1 MGILKRSLDN
11 SLIQWIMAE
20 TGLGPGVGQLFY
32 VAPAVSATSQYR
44 TQLTDMGVEVIDAL
58 PSAAFNRAVAYRNDV
73 VLVAPGTYTEESSL
87 DWSKSQTHLLG
98 IGNPTW
104 RQGGKVR
111 IQTTG
116 IAIEA
121 TVDVTASGVFFGG
134 LNITQNG
141 ANAACLTGLR
151 LSSTYFGAK
160 KLDIRGFLNSEVAAI
175 EAASCLEFADGSS
188 YGFGSTFVDCN
199 IGTMSGPA
207 RTATGA
213 ACNGVILF
221 AKNTQDGSPSAYT
234 EFHNCRVLSRCE
246 AAGGAMIKVLD
257 ARWGMDR
264 LVYFKDCLVAN
275 YWLNYTDNLDGAIY
289 LDTTTGGSGKMLL
302 SNCDLA
308 GVDQWQTQD
317 SGNVFATMPIVGV
330 GGGIEREPTAATG
343 S

>member
-1 MGILKRSLDN
+1 MGILKRSLDK

-20 TGLGPGVGQLFY
+20 TGLGPGVGQLHY
-32 VAPAVSATSQYR
+32 VAPAASETSLYS
-44 TQLTDMGVEVIDAL
+44 TQLGDMGVEVVDAL
-58 PSAAFNRAVAYRNDV
+58 PSSAFAKAEANRNDV
-73 VLVAPGTYTEESSL
+73 LLVAPGTYTEAAAM
-87 DWSKSQTHLLG
+87 DWSKAQTHMLG

-111 IQTTG
+111 IQSTDTS
-116 IAIEA
+116 IVA

-141 ANAACLTGLR
+141 ADAACLTGLR
-151 LSSTYFGAK
+151 LSSTYFSAK
-160 KLDIRGFLNSEVAAI
+160 KLDIRGMLNSEVAAI

-188 YGFGSTFVDCN
+188 NGFGSTFVDCN

-221 AKNTQDGSPSAYT
+221 AKSTQDGSPGAYT
-234 EFHNCRVLSRCE
+234 EFHNCRILSRCE

-289 LDTTTGGSGKMLL
+289 LDITTGGSGKMLL

-317 SGNVFATMPIVGV
+317 SGNVLATMPIVGV

-343 S
+343 T

>member
-1 MGILKRSLDN
+1 MIKRRNLDPSLV
-11 SLIQWIMAE
+11 QWIMAE
-20 TGLGPGVGQLFY
+20 TGLGPGIGQLHY
-32 VAPAVSATSQYR
+32 VAPAASETSLFS
-44 TQLTDMGVEVIDAL
+44 TQLGDMGVQVVDAL
-58 PSAAFNRAVAYRNDV
+58 PSTAYGRAEAYRNDV
-73 VLVAPGTYTEESSL
+73 VLVCPGTYTEAATLS
-87 DWSKSQTHLLG
+87 WAKANTHLLG

-111 IQTTG
+111 IQTTV
-116 IAIEA
+116 EA
-121 TVDVTASGVFFGG
+121 AVSTVDVTASGVFFGG

-141 ANAACLTGLR
+141 AFAACLTGLR
-151 LSSTYFGAK
+151 LSSTYFSAA

-188 YGFGSTFVDCN
+188 YGFGSTFVNCN

-213 ACNGVILF
+213 ACNGVIHF
-221 AKNTQDGSPSAYT
+221 AKNTQDGSPGAYT

-317 SGNVFATMPIVGV
+317 SGNVLATMPIVGV

-343 S
+343 T

>member
-1 MGILKRSLDN
+1 MIKRRNLDPSL
-11 SLIQWIMAE
+11 LQWIMAE
-20 TGLGPGVGQLFY
+20 TGLGPGIGQLHY
-32 VAPAVSATSQYR
+32 VAPATSATSQYR
-44 TQLTDMGVEVIDAL
+44 TQLAEMGVETIDTL
-58 PSAAFNRAVAYRNDV
+58 PSAAFTRAAAYRNDLL
-73 VLVAPGTYTEESSL
+73 LVAPGTYTEAAAIS
-87 DWSKSQTHLLG
+87 WSKSQTHLLG

-111 IQTTG
+111 IQTTDT
-116 IAIEA
+116 AIVA
-121 TVDVTASGVFFGG
+121 SVDVTASGVFFGG

-151 LSSTYFGAK
+151 LSSTYFTAK
-160 KLDIRGFLNSEVAAI
+160 NLDIRGMLNSEVAAI

-188 YGFGSTFVDCN
+188 YGFGSTFIDCN

-221 AKNTQDGSPSAYT
+221 AKSTQDGSPSAYT
-234 EFHNCRVLSRCE
+234 EFHNCRILSRCE

-289 LDTTTGGSGKMLL
+289 MDTVTGGSGKMLL

-317 SGNVFATMPIVGV
+317 TGNVLATMPIVGV
-330 GGGIEREPTAATG
+330 GDGIEREPTAATG